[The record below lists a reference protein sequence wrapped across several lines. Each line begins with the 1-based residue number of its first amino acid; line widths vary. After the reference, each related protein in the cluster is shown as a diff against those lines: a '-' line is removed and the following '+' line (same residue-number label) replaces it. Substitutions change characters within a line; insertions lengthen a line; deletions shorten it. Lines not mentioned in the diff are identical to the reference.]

1 MSVASIGLIDG
12 MALVNDHCQYRFSF
26 SWCFLSVSLLG
37 CKGRRFFHRMQS
49 GKKKKIGVQ
58 LPLSPEPPDLR
69 SQSSNVHESL
79 SSLRSL
85 PPYWLRYNSGSPLLS
100 IIAIEGGTG
109 GGAES
114 YGHTKRGSGASTH
127 ECPIA
132 NGLLWGHSVWG
143 GSQECRWGT
152 RE

>member
-1 MSVASIGLIDG
+1 MTTVSIDSL
-12 MALVNDHCQYRFSF
+12 
-26 SWCFLSVSLLG
+26 FLGVSCLCPCWVVKAEG
-37 CKGRRFFHRMQS
+37 FFIECNQV
-49 GKKKKIGVQ
+49 KKKIGVQ

-69 SQSSNVHESL
+69 SQSSNVHESR

-100 IIAIEGGTG
+100 IIAIDGGTG

-114 YGHTKRGSGASTH
+114 YGHTERGSGASTH